1 MRFKIAP
8 SKNTPERLMS
18 LSNTGNNNKFF
29 EYIYFLIYI
38 RVSRKNITFND
49 KKSEKAPFIR
59 TKK

>member
-1 MRFKIAP
+1 
-8 SKNTPERLMS
+8 MS

-29 EYIYFLIYI
+29 EYIFFLIYI